1 MTNKLVNYIVG
12 IFGGASSAL
21 LGKYIIV
28 FIISLM
34 PILELRG
41 GLIAAA
47 LLKVDPIPAYI
58 ISIVG
63 NLIPIPLILWLLDYV
78 FDFMKKHN
86 ILKKFVLFCER
97 KGLEKK
103 DQIEKLGFW
112 GLVLFVGIPLPGTG
126 AWTGCLIATIL
137 RMDRKKAFLA
147 ACLGVLMASIIMMIV
162 SYGFL
167 ANIIS

>member
-1 MTNKLVNYIVG
+1 MSKKLVEFFIGV
-12 IFGGASSAL
+12 FGGVTSQAV
-21 LGKYIIV
+21 GKYILV

-47 LLKVDPIPAYI
+47 LLGLPPVPAYI
-58 ISIVG
+58 ISIIG

-97 KGLEKK
+97 KGNEKK
-103 DQIEKLGFW
+103 DKIEKLGFW
-112 GLVLFVGIPLPGTG
+112 GLVLFVGMPLPGTG

-137 RMDRKKAFLA
+137 RMDKKKAFLA
-147 ACLGVLMASIIMMIV
+147 AALGVIMASIIMMLI
-162 SYGFL
+162 SYGVL
-167 ANIIS
+167 ANIF

>member
-1 MTNKLVNYIVG
+1 MTNKIVKTLIG
-12 IFGGASSAL
+12 IFVPATGSV
-21 LGKYIIV
+21 LGKYIAV
-28 FIISLM
+28 FLISLM

-58 ISIVG
+58 ISMIG
-63 NLIPIPLILWLLDYV
+63 NLIPIPLILWLLDSV
-78 FDFMKKHN
+78 FAFMKKHN

-97 KGLEKK
+97 KGNEKK
-103 DQIEKLGFW
+103 SSIEKYGFW
-112 GLVLFVGIPLPGTG
+112 GLVIFVGIPLPGTG

-137 RMDRKKAFLA
+137 RMDKKKAFLA
-147 ACLGVLMASIIMMIV
+147 AILGVIMASIIMMIV

-167 ANIIS
+167 ANII